1 MLDLGAAASLQLTLE
16 LLPSAS
22 DIWILCDQSVAS
34 VVWTTELLQ
43 QLEAHQIDRDRLQL
57 VVSRHDPRLELSAQQ
72 MSKQLQ
78 LPLLGVIPERR
89 RELAQV
95 VNLGALLPLQPKREP
110 YVQALDGLLRQ
121 LLATHHPAAAPYAL
135 VPASPWSGWLQR
147 LKKH

>member
-1 MLDLGAAASLQLTLE
+1 M
-16 LLPSAS
+16 
-22 DIWILCDQSVAS
+22 
-34 VVWTTELLQ
+34 
-43 QLEAHQIDRDRLQL
+43 DRERLQL
-57 VVSRHDPRLELSAQQ
+57 VVSRHDPRLEMSAQQ

-121 LLATHHPAAAPYAL
+121 LLATHHPAAAPHASA
-135 VPASPWSGWLQR
+135 PSSPWAAWLQR